1 MHGYPHPETYIVRNG
16 SLCGL
21 DIEEIRYP
29 VLIKPNHTFGAR
41 GMTLCRNKDE
51 LEKKYPIIFN
61 QLENAICRHIY
72 QKEGIK
78 SKSRFILMKNRSW
91 FKVPL

>member
-41 GMTLCRNKDE
+41 GMTL
-51 LEKKYPIIFN
+51 
-61 QLENAICRHIY
+61 
-72 QKEGIK
+72 
-78 SKSRFILMKNRSW
+78 
-91 FKVPL
+91 